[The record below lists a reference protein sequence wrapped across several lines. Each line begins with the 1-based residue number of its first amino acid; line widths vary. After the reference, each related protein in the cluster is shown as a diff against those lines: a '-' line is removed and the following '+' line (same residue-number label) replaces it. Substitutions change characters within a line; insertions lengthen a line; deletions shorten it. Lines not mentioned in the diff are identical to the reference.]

1 MDKKAG
7 EMQGMSELPDT
18 IDLNNEKHVELM
30 LQEFDKRIADM
41 REKRK
46 ELKERVDSAK
56 SIAVPTAG
64 AFFSLAGLLH
74 HLHLE
79 TLEMQKSYFVG
90 FVDLNKRVKGSI
102 EKLMKEIEY
111 VSEKTH
117 VDLSEMKTQVAQIK
131 EATEAPI
138 YDYVKKQEANERE
151 REKLEAELLDW
162 AIRSH

>member
-1 MDKKAG
+1 MRHNSRRTHRPSSTRMDKKAG

-30 LQEFDKRIADM
+30 LQEF
-41 REKRK
+41 EKR
-46 ELKERVDSAK
+46 
-56 SIAVPTAG
+56 
-64 AFFSLAGLLH
+64 
-74 HLHLE
+74 
-79 TLEMQKSYFVG
+79 
-90 FVDLNKRVKGSI
+90 
-102 EKLMKEIEY
+102 MKEIEY

-151 REKLEAELLDW
+151 REKLE
-162 AIRSH
+162 